1 MAQLDRP
8 LDFVAVTD
16 HAEFFGQVDI
26 CSDPTSPGYDSRT
39 CRGFRNGDPSIPD
52 YGEIETALITP
63 SHQLSMCRTYPNLC
77 RERAA
82 SVWQEI
88 QDAAEE
94 AYDRTA
100 DCGFTS
106 FVAYEW
112 TGTDIGTNLH
122 RNIIFRNRSV
132 QRVPVSYIDA
142 PRPEEMW
149 ALLES
154 TCLET
159 GTPCDLVS
167 IPHNGNLG
175 GGTMFVPAHDDGTP
189 YTAEES
195 ARRAA
200 LEPLIEIYQHKGASE
215 CVRGVDDPLAS
226 EDELC
231 DFEQFHPNLCTGA
244 PDDPADC
251 INACTG
257 GEIGF
262 LGACVGPGDFAR
274 GLMRTGLSEWARTGA
289 DPFQLGIIAS
299 TDTHNATAGCVRRR
313 GLARPRGH
321 DERRARR
328 AAPGARRRAR
338 PRAHGQSRAA
348 SPACGPRRT
357 RRDALF
363 DAMRRR
369 ETYGT
374 SGPRIVRALLRRLE
388 LAGRPLRAA
397 PTWSQ
402 LGYAAACRWAASC
415 RRAPTARAAPRLL
428 RQRAPRRRV
437 GAPLAAHPDH
447 QGLARRR
454 RRARAGLR
462 GRRRPGRRRERRRDD
477 LHAERRRRRHALRRV
492 DRPRLRSEQPAFYY
506 ARVVENP
513 TCRWSRYACNAAGV
527 DCASIDDSDP
537 LRACCDPSVTA
548 HIQERAWTSPVWY
561 SRACAHREGG
571 RVRTEHAP
579 RAEAQRGPTEPT
591 RIRPSRA
598 LAPAP
603 AAVDAAGMKTAAEY
617 LESLRARKL
626 GLWVD
631 GERVRRPGRPPEGA
645 PGDQR
650 RRRHLR
656 AGPPRRTRALAT
668 AHSDLIDGP
677 VNRFTHL
684 FREPTDLVKK
694 VELQRVLGR
703 LTGHLLPALRGDGRA
718 STRSSSRPAR
728 PARRAHAPLRRVAR
742 AACSSATRCSTAR

>member
-1 MAQLDRP
+1 MRALGTTSFGLLACLLVACGGGSQEGDAGSDGGRDGGTDAGPADAGPPVIVLPDQREACRDHDPLRRPYFGDLHVHTSVSFDANAYGTRTRPRDVYAFAKGEAIGLAPYDADGNPTRMAQLDRP

-26 CSDPTSPGYDSRT
+26 CSAPTSPGYDSRT

-63 SHQLSMCRTYPNLC
+63 SHQLSMCRTYPDLC
-77 RERAA
+77 QQRAA

-262 LGACVGPGDFAR
+262 LGACIGPGDLAR

-289 DPFQLGIIAS
+289 DPFQVGIIAS
-299 TDTHNATAGCVRRR
+299 TDTHNATAGYVREEGFPGNAGTTDDEPAEQLQVPATALTRGR
-313 GLARPRGH
+313 TAGPGGLAVLWA
-321 DERRARR
+321 EEN
-328 AAPGARRRAR
+328 
-338 PRAHGQSRAA
+338 S
-348 SPACGPRRT
+348 
-357 RRDALF
+357 RDALF

-374 SGPRIVRALLRRLE
+374 SGPRIVVRFFAGWSYPSDLCSRADAVQVGYDSGVPMGTELPARPDGASAPVFFASALRDAL
-388 LAGRPLRAA
+388 
-397 PTWSQ
+397 
-402 LGYAAACRWAASC
+402 
-415 RRAPTARAAPRLL
+415 
-428 RQRAPRRRV
+428 
-437 GAPLAAHPDH
+437 GAPLQRIQIIKGWLAGGTTHEQVYEVAGNPDD
-447 QGLARRR
+447 GAS
-454 RRARAGLR
+454 
-462 GRRRPGRRRERRRDD
+462 
-477 LHAERRRRRHALRRV
+477 V
-492 DRPRLRSEQPAFYY
+492 DETTCTPSGGGADTLCDVWTDPDFDPTQPAFYY
-506 ARVVENP
+506 ARVVEDP
-513 TCRWSRYACNAAGV
+513 TCRWSRFACNAAGV
-527 DCASIDDSDP
+527 DCASITESDP
-537 LRACCDPSVTA
+537 LYACCDPSISHV
-548 HIQERAWTSPVWY
+548 IQERAWTSPVWY
-561 SRACAHREGG
+561 F
-571 RVRTEHAP
+571 P
-579 RAEAQRGPTEPT
+579 R
-591 RIRPSRA
+591 
-598 LAPAP
+598 
-603 AAVDAAGMKTAAEY
+603 
-617 LESLRARKL
+617 
-626 GLWVD
+626 
-631 GERVRRPGRPPEGA
+631 
-645 PGDQR
+645 
-650 RRRHLR
+650 
-656 AGPPRRTRALAT
+656 
-668 AHSDLIDGP
+668 
-677 VNRFTHL
+677 
-684 FREPTDLVKK
+684 
-694 VELQRVLGR
+694 
-703 LTGHLLPALRGDGRA
+703 
-718 STRSSSRPAR
+718 
-728 PARRAHAPLRRVAR
+728 
-742 AACSSATRCSTAR
+742 